1 MKRLTLALLL
11 LTPALSFSQSP
22 FDGGW
27 IFDENS
33 MQQSEKPKPV
43 TYLVAKGTLRCSD
56 CFASPKINADGRDQK
71 VHETSYWDTVSARI
85 VDAYTVEIIAK
96 KAGKTMYTEIDT
108 VSPDGSTLTK
118 VVKDTTESQPVT
130 SETLSQRVKPAPSG
144 SHILSGSWLFY
155 KKTKS
160 KVAPNVP
167 AISYRCTADGFSAWT
182 PLGERY
188 DAKFDGK
195 DYPVED
201 DPGHTMTS
209 VRLLSPSQVE
219 ITSKRNGKVVGVL
232 HLSVKPD
239 GKSIHGVFENK
250 ENNTSSSYELRKLQ

>member
-1 MKRLTLALLL
+1 
-11 LTPALSFSQSP
+11 
-22 FDGGW
+22 
-27 IFDENS
+27 
-33 MQQSEKPKPV
+33 
-43 TYLVAKGTLRCSD
+43 
-56 CFASPKINADGRDQK
+56 
-71 VHETSYWDTVSARI
+71 VSARI

-96 KAGKTMYTEIDT
+96 KGGKTMYTEIDT
-108 VSPDGSTLTK
+108 VSPDGSTLTH
-118 VVKDTTESQPVT
+118 VVKDTTEAQPVT
-130 SETLSQRVKPAPSG
+130 SETLSERVKPAPSG

-155 KKTKS
+155 KKSKS
-160 KVAPNVP
+160 KVVPNVP

-209 VRLLSPSQVE
+209 VKLLSPSEVE

-232 HLSVKPD
+232 HLSVTPD